1 MGVGVEAPGRDHHST
16 ASSTEQ
22 GYNMAN
28 GYSSDDQRGGTAES
42 YQGKIGKIVVLMKCQ
57 IPQWAGLALIL
68 LCKETF

>member
-28 GYSSDDQRGGTAES
+28 GYSSDDQRGGTAEN
-42 YQGKIGKIVVLMKCQ
+42 YQGKIEKIVTLKKRES
-57 IPQWAGLALIL
+57 PQ
-68 LCKETF
+68 